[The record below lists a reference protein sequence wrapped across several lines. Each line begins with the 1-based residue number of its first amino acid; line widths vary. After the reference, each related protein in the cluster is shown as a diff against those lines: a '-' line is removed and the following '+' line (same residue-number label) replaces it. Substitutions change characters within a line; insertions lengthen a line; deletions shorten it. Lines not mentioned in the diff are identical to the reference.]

1 MVKQDKQHTKTKIL
15 QSKNSGKYK
24 HKSGNGLKSVDL
36 HDPKKNLEK
45 NFMLTG
51 VHLFPQDDILT

>member
-1 MVKQDKQHTKTKIL
+1 MVKRNKQHIKTKIL

-24 HKSGNGLKSVDL
+24 HKSGNGLKSADL

-45 NFMLTG
+45 DFALTG

>member
-1 MVKQDKQHTKTKIL
+1 MVKQDKQYAKTKIL
-15 QSKNSGKYK
+15 QSKNSGNYK
-24 HKSGNGLKSVDL
+24 HKSGNGLKSTDL

-45 NFMLTG
+45 DFVLTE

>member
-1 MVKQDKQHTKTKIL
+1 MVKRDKQYTKTKIL

-36 HDPKKNLEK
+36 HDSKKNLEK
-45 NFMLTG
+45 DFVLTG

>member
-1 MVKQDKQHTKTKIL
+1 MVKRDKQHTKTKIL

-24 HKSGNGLKSVDL
+24 HKSGIGLKSVDL

-45 NFMLTG
+45 DFALTG
-51 VHLFPQDDILT
+51 ACLFPQDDILT

>member
-1 MVKQDKQHTKTKIL
+1 MVKRDKQYTKTKIL

-24 HKSGNGLKSVDL
+24 HKSGNGLKSADL

-45 NFMLTG
+45 DFALTG
-51 VHLFPQDDILT
+51 AYLFPQDDILT

>member
-1 MVKQDKQHTKTKIL
+1 MVKQDKQRTKTKIL

-24 HKSGNGLKSVDL
+24 YKSGNGLKSTDL

-45 NFMLTG
+45 DFALTG
-51 VHLFPQDDILT
+51 AYLFPQDDILT

>member
-1 MVKQDKQHTKTKIL
+1 MVKQDKQYAKTKIL

-24 HKSGNGLKSVDL
+24 HKSGNGLKSTDL

-45 NFMLTG
+45 DFVLTE